1 LPVIDQLHII
11 SINLFIKTYIGAFVK
26 RTLKSLMNV
35 TILAGSLQAFA
46 LPIDWN
52 GTLGFDQH
60 IIKNARRSGDACT
73 PASGSQCL
81 KDESKHAR
89 FQSMLLKLQPTI
101 IVNDSTSIKGELS
114 TGTSRGGF
122 LGDNIDGTTSGSY
135 FGQTSSG
142 SSLNINQ
149 FYAELYADTALF
161 RVGKFAKH
169 YGLGAVISSGN
180 GAWDRYFSAYDG
192 IEAEFKL
199 GNFKLTPVMAKLN
212 NSVTS
217 AGPTTTAKNGKYD
230 TNESSVTAMY
240 DNSNKNLK
248 AGVFYGQREVETNSD
263 LYGSGKGSQKVTI
276 IDIFFEKSW
285 GDFNLAMEI
294 PMLSGD
300 AGTTYG
306 STSKQDFD
314 ARAYIVESSYQVNPR
329 WKLGLNAGFIGG
341 SDDDQGSQEAL
352 YLHPNY
358 KIAEI
363 MFNYNL
369 AGFQNSDTSIFNA
382 SVVNTNYTRL
392 FAHYSNDAWSWR
404 FDFIMATANEA
415 AKNGSA
421 FYSHESQSYENALAD
436 QDTNLGME
444 FDAAFDYEW
453 SPSIV
458 VTGYVAHYQV
468 GDYYAFTNTSTE
480 LSVSD
485 VTATGFK
492 LNIGF

>member
-1 LPVIDQLHII
+1 M
-11 SINLFIKTYIGAFVK
+11 K
-26 RTLKSLMNV
+26 RTLKSLMTV
-35 TILAGSLQAFA
+35 SLLTGSFSAMA

-60 IIKNARRSGDACT
+60 IIKNARGTTDTCTAAVGSTCVTDDANNV
-73 PASGSQCL
+73 
-81 KDESKHAR
+81 R
-89 FQSMLLKLQPTI
+89 FQSMLLKLKPTI
-101 IVNDSTSIKGELS
+101 IVNDSTSIKGEIS
-114 TGTSRGGF
+114 TGSARGGY
-122 LGDNIDGTTSGSY
+122 LGDNIQGESSSY
-135 FGQTSSG
+135 FAQSSKG

-161 RVGKFAKH
+161 RVGKFSKH
-169 YGLGAVISSGN
+169 YGLGAMISSGN

-199 GNFKLTPVMAKLN
+199 GNFKLIPVMAKLDN
-212 NSVTS
+212 N
-217 AGPTTTAKNGKYD
+217 TAATHGIKNGKYD
-230 TNESSVTAMY
+230 TNETSVVAMY

-263 LYGSGKGSQKVTI
+263 LYSSTEGTSTGSHKVTI

-300 AGTTYG
+300 VGTAYTNG
-306 STSKQDFD
+306 TEQQDFD
-314 ARAYIVESSYQVNPR
+314 AKAYIVEASYQVNPR
-329 WKLGLNAGFIGG
+329 WKLGLNAGFVGG
-341 SDDDQGSQEAL
+341 SDDEESSQEAL

-369 AGFQNSDTSIFNA
+369 SGFQDDSENIYNS

-404 FDFIMATANEA
+404 FDFVMATANETA
-415 AKNGSA
+415 SNGSK
-421 FYSHESQSYENALAD
+421 FYDHKSKSYVTAGAD
-436 QDTNLGME
+436 QDNSLGME
-444 FDAAFDYEW
+444 FDVAFDYEW

-458 VTGYVAHYQV
+458 VTGYAAHYQV
-468 GDYYAFTNTSTE
+468 GDFYAFTNTATE
-480 LSVSD
+480 LATSNI
-485 VTATGFK
+485 TASGFK